1 MLIYDK
7 SNYFTN
13 PKPNLNMTQN
23 PQTKIQTLKSLT
35 TSITLETKDQLCGI
49 KSACDIIRDNLD
61 DAIRFI
67 ELITLSSSRGLLFA
81 DMVLHNINDEE
92 IDKSS
97 FKNLSITTVV
107 ENALSKYLF
116 KNKEEIE
123 LINANYDN
131 DFIFLGDETLMSF
144 VILNLLKNAL
154 IYKARIDIWFDSKQK
169 CLYFKDAGVGI
180 AAEKLANIFNEQKA
194 GFTKSD
200 QRRERDQ
207 QQEKP
212 TNIGLGLLF
221 CKRVMKAFGGDISVK
236 SELGKRTEFCL
247 WF

>member
-1 MLIYDK
+1 
-7 SNYFTN
+7 
-13 PKPNLNMTQN
+13 MTQN

-35 TSITLETKDQLCGI
+35 TSITLETKDQLCSI

-61 DAIRFI
+61 DAIKFI
-67 ELITLSSSRGLLFA
+67 ELIILSSSRGLLFA
-81 DMVLHNINDEE
+81 DMVLHNIDDKE

-116 KNKEEIE
+116 KNREEIE

-131 DFIFLGDETLMSF
+131 DFIFLGDEALMSF

-180 AAEKLANIFNEQKA
+180 AADKLEFIFDDF
-194 GFTKSD
+194 FTSNKKSG
-200 QRRERDQ
+200 
-207 QQEKP
+207 
-212 TNIGLGLLF
+212 TGLGLPF
-221 CKRVMKAFGGDISVK
+221 CKRVMRAFGGNISVK
-236 SELGKRTEFCL
+236 SELGKGTEFCL
-247 WF
+247 RF

>member
-1 MLIYDK
+1 
-7 SNYFTN
+7 
-13 PKPNLNMTQN
+13 MTQN

-61 DAIRFI
+61 NAIKFI
-67 ELITLSSSRGLLFA
+67 DLIAVASSRGLLFA
-81 DMVLHNINDEE
+81 DMILYNIDDEE

-97 FKNLSITTVV
+97 FKNLSIATVV
-107 ENALSKYLF
+107 ENAIAKYLF

-123 LINANYDN
+123 LINVNYDN

-180 AAEKLANIFNEQKA
+180 ATSKLANIFNEQIFNEHKV

-200 QRRERDQ
+200 QRQERDQ
-207 QQEKP
+207 QQEKS
-212 TNIGLGLLF
+212 TNIGLGLPF

-236 SELGKRTEFCL
+236 SVVGEGTEFCL
-247 WF
+247 RFQRAKCRHYK